1 MCVCVFYSFIHSLF
15 PCLAV
20 RWGCKVRC
28 EVVRRVRMEQLLLSD
43 ALECSVCLEQLGS
56 HSRVLPCQHTFCR
69 RCLDDIVHT
78 QKVRK
83 G

>member
-1 MCVCVFYSFIHSLF
+1 
-15 PCLAV
+15 
-20 RWGCKVRC
+20 
-28 EVVRRVRMEQLLLSD
+28 MEQLLLSD